1 MLLDPPEMLVGAVLG
16 AVAQQDDLGAVVQAV
31 ENRVPHQ
38 FQSLLCV
45 QPANES
51 DNRFLVLRQP
61 KAAPQGAL
69 VLILLVNGLNIVM
82 SRNVRIGFRIPLT
95 IVQPV
100 ENSAVLVVMN
110 MQCPFQSV
118 CLPAVFGLPGMT
130 RGDRGDEVRIDNP
143 AFHQIE
149 SLGIM
154 VVPQTV
160 IVEEML

>member
-16 AVAQQDDLGAVVQAV
+16 AVAQQDELGAVVQAV

-51 DNRFLVLRQP
+51 DNRFLVLRPQ
-61 KAAPQGAL
+61 KALPQGAF
-69 VLILLVNGLNIVM
+69 VLILLVNGLNVVM
-82 SRNVRIGFRIPLT
+82 SRDVRIGLRIELI

-100 ENSAVLVVMN
+100 ENSAVLVVMK

-118 CLPAVFGLPGMT
+118 CLSAVFGLPGMT
-130 RGDRGDEVRIDNP
+130 RGDSGDEIRIDNS
-143 AFHQIE
+143 ALHQIE
-149 SLGIM
+149 SMRIM
-154 VVPQTV
+154 VVPQAV
-160 IVEEML
+160 IVHEM